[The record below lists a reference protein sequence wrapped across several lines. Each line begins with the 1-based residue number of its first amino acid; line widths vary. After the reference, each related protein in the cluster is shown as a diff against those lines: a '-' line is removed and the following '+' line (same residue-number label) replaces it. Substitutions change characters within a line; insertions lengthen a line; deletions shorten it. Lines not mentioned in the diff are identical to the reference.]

1 MIKARGHI
9 FINCLFTFWICFI
22 IFALDVSGKEKMIPL
37 PEPQEAGTISVEKAI
52 NSRRT
57 CRDFDA
63 RPLALKD
70 ISQILWAGQGITDK
84 KRFLRTAPSGG
95 ALYPLDL
102 YLVTGKDSVPGLE
115 EGVFHYIPERQGLK
129 KVDKGDFRK
138 AVALA
143 SLGQMWMAEAPV
155 SLVITSEYD
164 RIKGK
169 YGSRGQ
175 RYALIEAGHV
185 GQNIFLQAGALGM
198 AAGIVGAFDDNRV
211 VKTLSLPD
219 SHRPLL
225 IMPVGYAQ

>member
-1 MIKARGHI
+1 M
-9 FINCLFTFWICFI
+9 
-22 IFALDVSGKEKMIPL
+22 
-37 PEPQEAGTISVEKAI
+37 
-52 NSRRT
+52 
-57 CRDFDA
+57 
-63 RPLALKD
+63 
-70 ISQILWAGQGITDK
+70 
-84 KRFLRTAPSGG
+84 
-95 ALYPLDL
+95 
-102 YLVTGKDSVPGLE
+102 PGLE
-115 EGVFHYIPERQGLK
+115 EGVFHYIPECQGLK

-155 SLVITSEYD
+155 SLVITAEYD
-164 RIKGK
+164 RIEGK

-225 IMPVGYAQ
+225 IMPVGYPQ